1 MARKRR
7 GDFLTQQPGTGGSGV
22 ARRIFIG
29 VGIALGVLLILV
41 VCAYLYLMSWLQG
54 DSCRSLI
61 ESSIQQTTQA
71 QRVTVPEPLQVDGTN
86 FALPQIAIHRT
97 GYFDELKINKLHV
110 GLDRSALWKRILRT
124 RQFSAEE
131 LKLEF
136 YVKPASPDK
145 VSSLSPKAAKTGK
158 NSVTERTGARG
169 KTSRTAGDN
178 GDGHD
183 DQGRGFFK
191 DVQLRSFEALYAEST
206 VHFGERFAALRG
218 YRLIAEPSP
227 RNGKNAW
234 TLHIEDGQLVTPYE
248 WLKGSGVK
256 SARVEIT
263 GDRVRLSSCHILVPP
278 GNVRANGEYVGRT
291 GEWKIRTL
299 IDQVELTRFL
309 SPDWKKRVSGRLRGD
324 VEFSTPKGKAWQVR
338 GELDVEDG
346 VLEALPMLSEIKL
359 GQTYPYRSLQL
370 EKATCQLVYPYNAPD
385 HSIRDAWLWDNID
398 IRSRGGTLLVRGH
411 IITGQ
416 DRSLS
421 GTLKIGIPIQFF
433 DSLGLTDTPLA
444 QQLFR
449 TQQEERG
456 YLWLHVNLS
465 GTIDDPHEDLT
476 ARIEA
481 LLPACISEL
490 PGKATKV
497 LNKVLDNF
505 LPQVESDASENNG
518 EKGKEEEDRTPSPGD
533 KVRDVIKSGIELF
546 L

>member
-7 GDFLTQQPGTGGSGV
+7 GDFLTRQAGTGGGGV
-22 ARRIFIG
+22 TRRILIG
-29 VGIALGVLLILV
+29 VGIAFGVLLILV

-61 ESSIQQTTQA
+61 ESRIQQATQA
-71 QRVTVPEPLQVDGTN
+71 QRVSVPEPLQVDGAN
-86 FALPQIAIHRT
+86 LALSQITIHRT

-136 YVKPASPDK
+136 YVKNEHPDK
-145 VSSLSPKAAKTGK
+145 ASSPSRKAAEPGK
-158 NSVTERTGARG
+158 HSVTGGTGARG
-169 KTSRTAGDN
+169 KTSRTACGD

-183 DQGRGFFK
+183 RGGGLFR
-191 DVQLRSFEALYAEST
+191 DIQLRSFDALYAEST
-206 VHFGERFAALRG
+206 VHFGERFASLRG
-218 YRLIAEPSP
+218 YRLIAEPAP

-256 SARVEIT
+256 SARAEIT
-263 GDRVRLSSCHILVPP
+263 GDRIRLSSCHILVPP
-278 GNVRANGEYVGRT
+278 GNVRANGEYVGST
-291 GEWKIRTL
+291 GEWKIRAI
-299 IDQVELTRFL
+299 IDRVDSARFL
-309 SPDWKKRVSGRLRGD
+309 SPDWKKRVSGKLRGD
-324 VEFSTPKGKAWQVR
+324 VEFSSSKGKAWQVR
-338 GELDVEDG
+338 GDLGAEDG

-359 GQTYPYRSLQL
+359 GQTYPYRSLRL
-370 EKATCQLVYPYNAPD
+370 EKATCRLVYPYNAPD

-398 IRSRGGTLLVRGH
+398 IRSHGGTLLVRGH

-416 DRSLS
+416 DGSLS
-421 GTLKIGIPIQFF
+421 GTLKIGVPVRFI
-433 DSLGLTDTPLA
+433 DSLGLTNTPLA
-444 QQLFR
+444 RQLFR
-449 TQQEERG
+449 TQQEERE

-476 ARIEA
+476 ARMEA
-481 LLPACISEL
+481 ILPACISEL

-505 LPQVESDASENNG
+505 LPRVESDTSEDHG
-518 EKGKEEEDRTPSPGD
+518 EKGKEEEDRTPSSGD